1 MDGVVRGVSAD
12 RFGTQSVS
20 LSHVSIAMIGVSHH
34 DISLHDL
41 DVVSRRTRSISQSM
55 VRACYPDI
63 TGSVLLS
70 TCNRVELYLEG
81 PEITR
86 SLDAV
91 RSYVREQLDDEVP
104 VSWLD
109 YPRIDKE
116 AARHLFAV
124 TVGLESMIVG
134 EHEIAGQVR
143 QAASNARSEQ
153 TMSPALDRLF
163 RSATMVSREVAN
175 TSSLGSAGRSLVS
188 VALDLVERQVG
199 PLAGRT
205 ALVIGTGSY
214 ARVIHSALERRGVA
228 DRLVFSASGR
238 ATEFAASEGLQRVTQ
253 IGLPEAIRASDII
266 ISSSGAPHKI
276 LETDMLAECTE
287 GRNSPLVIVDL
298 ALSKDVEESAGDL
311 NNVWLIDLDAVS
323 HHSPKEHTLA
333 LAVAHRAVADA
344 SEDFVAREFERT
356 ADNAIVALRRF
367 AMDRVETEME
377 RIERSKSEEVAKEIR
392 ESLRRVVRDIL
403 HTPTVR
409 TQQLTREGRLD
420 EVEHALQ
427 VLLGIDTREN
437 DNRDNA

>member
-1 MDGVVRGVSAD
+1 
-12 RFGTQSVS
+12 
-20 LSHVSIAMIGVSHH
+20 
-34 DISLHDL
+34 
-41 DVVSRRTRSISQSM
+41 
-55 VRACYPDI
+55 
-63 TGSVLLS
+63 
-70 TCNRVELYLEG
+70 
-81 PEITR
+81 
-86 SLDAV
+86 
-91 RSYVREQLDDEVP
+91 
-104 VSWLD
+104 
-109 YPRIDKE
+109 
-116 AARHLFAV
+116 
-124 TVGLESMIVG
+124 MIVG

-143 QAASNARSEQ
+143 QAASTARTQQ

-163 RSATMVSREVAN
+163 RSASMVSREVAN
-175 TSSLGSAGRSLVS
+175 TSRLGSAGRSLVS

-311 NNVWLIDLDAVS
+311 DNVWLIDLDAVS
-323 HHSPKEHTLA
+323 HHSPKDHTLA

-344 SEDFVAREFERT
+344 SEDFVAREFERP